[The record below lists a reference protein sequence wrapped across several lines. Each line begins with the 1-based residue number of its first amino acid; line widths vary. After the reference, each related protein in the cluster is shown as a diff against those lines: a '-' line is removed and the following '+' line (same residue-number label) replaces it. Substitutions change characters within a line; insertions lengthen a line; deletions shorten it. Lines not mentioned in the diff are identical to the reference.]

1 MSPVLVHPSS
11 PTARLEQ
18 VAYGGLLAVVAT
30 VYFSIAAAEIF
41 LAVTLLCWIA
51 LLVVGRERLELPP
64 FAWPLAGYMAW
75 TLLAVAFS
83 LHPAR
88 SLSDQRELLLFLIV
102 PAVYRIARGKR
113 ALTVLEVLI
122 SIGAISALV
131 GVFEYGVL
139 NYDTLGRRP
148 QGTLGHYM
156 TYSGTLMLA
165 IGAATARVLFRK
177 EQRTWP
183 ALVLPVLVVA
193 LSLTFTRSAWVGA
206 CVAVGLLFVLK
217 DLRLLGVL
225 PVLAA
230 IFFATAPAALT
241 ARVYSTFNLND
252 PTNRDRLA
260 MAQAG
265 LHMVRDHPIFGLGP
279 AMVAEVYPEYREP
292 DAVEPLNPHLHNVP
306 MEIAAERGLPAL
318 ALWIW
323 FVLAAALALWRRF
336 RNGPY
341 PALAGAGLAALA
353 SMLAAGLFEYNFGD
367 SEFLI
372 PFLVLITL
380 VFAAERGDRDA
391 AVPAP

>member
-1 MSPVLVHPSS
+1 
-11 PTARLEQ
+11 
-18 VAYGGLLAVVAT
+18 
-30 VYFSIAAAEIF
+30 
-41 LAVTLLCWIA
+41 
-51 LLVVGRERLELPP
+51 
-64 FAWPLAGYMAW
+64 MAW

-88 SLSDQRELLLFLIV
+88 SLSDQRELLLFLLV
-102 PAVYRIARGKR
+102 PAVYRVARGKR
-113 ALTVLEVLI
+113 ALTVLDVLI

-139 NYDTLGRRP
+139 NFDTLGRRP

-225 PVLAA
+225 PVVAA

-292 DAVEPLNPHLHNVP
+292 DAVEPLNPHLHDVP

-323 FVLAAALALWRRF
+323 FVLAAAIALWRRF

-391 AVPAP
+391 AAPAP

>member
-1 MSPVLVHPSS
+1 
-11 PTARLEQ
+11 
-18 VAYGGLLAVVAT
+18 
-30 VYFSIAAAEIF
+30 
-41 LAVTLLCWIA
+41 VTLLCWIA

-122 SIGAISALV
+122 SIGAISALI

-380 VFAAERGDRDA
+380 AFAAERGDRDA

>member
-1 MSPVLVHPSS
+1 MSPALVHPSS
-11 PTARLEQ
+11 PAARLEQ

-30 VYFSIAAAEIF
+30 VYFSIAVAEIF

-51 LLVVGRERLELPP
+51 LLVVGRERPELPP

-102 PAVYRIARGKR
+102 PAVYRIARGRR

-122 SIGAISALV
+122 SIGAISALI

-177 EQRTWP
+177 ERRTWP

>member
-1 MSPVLVHPSS
+1 MSPALAGPSS
-11 PTARLEQ
+11 PAARLEQ

-30 VYFSIAAAEIF
+30 VYFSIAVAEIF

-102 PAVYRIARGKR
+102 PAVYRIARGRR

-122 SIGAISALV
+122 SIGAISALI

-177 EQRTWP
+177 ERRTWP